1 MKYRSVA
8 LLVVAFAV
16 FGSAPAAAFECQW
29 WRLVSC
35 DEQLRNDHQKLDE
48 LMNQVRDQ
56 DGSSQAAQ
64 TQEVRIESA
73 RRDQPWRRGCQATE
87 YAVSADG
94 EAQLRLTHPE
104 CLARALN

>member
-1 MKYRSVA
+1 MKYRLVA
-8 LLVVAFAV
+8 LMMLAFAAL
-16 FGSAPAAAFECQW
+16 GPAPASAFECQW

-48 LMNQVRDQ
+48 LMSQVRDQ
-56 DGSSQAAQ
+56 DGSSQTAQ
-64 TQEVRIESA
+64 NREPRIESA
-73 RRDQPWRRGCQATE
+73 RRDQLGQRGCQATD

-94 EAQLRLTHPE
+94 EAQLRLSHPE